1 MKDKIKPNSE
11 WSEKDVWDYLNGNL
25 SSEKQHE
32 LEFNLS
38 SSEFLQDAE
47 EGLRA
52 IKEKETINRS
62 VQHINHK
69 LLRQLKKK
77 SRTGKDPFSSLPLLI
92 VSTFLLLALI
102 VLAFFVLYQMSLA
115 K

>member
-1 MKDKIKPNSE
+1 MKDKLKPNSR
-11 WSEKDVWDYLNGNL
+11 WSDKDVWDYLNGNL

-38 SSEFLQDAE
+38 CSEFLQDAE
-47 EGLRA
+47 EGLNA
-52 IKEKETINRS
+52 IKEKDMVIRS
-62 VQHINHK
+62 VQHINHQ

-77 SRTGKDPFSSLPLLI
+77 SRPVKHSFSSLPLLI

-102 VLAFFVLYQMSLA
+102 VLAFFVLYKMSLV